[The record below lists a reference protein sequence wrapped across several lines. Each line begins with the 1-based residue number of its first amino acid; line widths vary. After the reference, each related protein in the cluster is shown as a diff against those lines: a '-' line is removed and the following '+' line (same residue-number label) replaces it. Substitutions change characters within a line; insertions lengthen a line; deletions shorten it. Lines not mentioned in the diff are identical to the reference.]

1 MKRITL
7 SLLLC
12 LVLVPA
18 RSQEQD
24 RIYVAT
30 DRPAYLAGDMVFCS
44 LFCTDEN
51 GHRNGF
57 SAVSYVELIS
67 ADGTVA
73 EAKIALFD
81 GRGSGSFRIPASAPS
96 GNYTLMAYTSR
107 SQAVPDG
114 SRVLSV
120 YNTYST
126 ARVHDGVQLVPADA
140 YRPFTEPDAQEGISL
155 SLPARVRQ
163 ERDVTLVVSGLT
175 QKADLWVSVYH
186 EDGLEQ
192 LPASAGLSAFLHGK
206 PAGKGGRPGE
216 YEGEIIYATVENLV
230 SGASGT
236 DNQATAIL
244 SSAGS
249 PTHVYVG
256 RSDRDGHISF
266 YTGNIF
272 GDRELVCQVSS
283 VLGKQGYINLASP
296 FTHPEVPAADPLVLS
311 PAQQGAL
318 VSRKAA
324 LQSERLVLDTLV
336 VSLPKREDLLLDG
349 ISPVHYHLDDYNR
362 FPTVREMCIEF
373 INQLQFSRVE
383 GEWRLRMIVT
393 DGTESRHYLQDHI
406 LVMMDGVVLPDHAVL
421 ADFDAM
427 LLDDVY
433 IYQQAVALGGVIYN
447 GVVNFVSKK
456 NYVTALPFPDNV
468 RVVDFKGVSYPVA
481 CPGGVGGTG
490 KDLRQLLYWN
500 PALEVDENAALR
512 IPIHTPAY
520 PGRFRA
526 HVEGWLEDGTPVK
539 ASYCFDVE

>member
-1 MKRITL
+1 MKRFTL
-7 SLLLC
+7 SILLC
-12 LVLVPA
+12 LLLVPA
-18 RSQEQD
+18 RSQD
-24 RIYVAT
+24 RLYVAT
-30 DRPAYLAGDMVFCS
+30 DRQAYLAGDPVYCS

-51 GHRNGF
+51 GRRNGF
-57 SAVSYVELIS
+57 SAVSYLELIA

-73 EAKIALFD
+73 EAKVALFN
-81 GRGSGSFRIPASAPS
+81 GRGAGFFRIPASTPT
-96 GNYTLMAYTSR
+96 GNYRLVAYTAR
-107 SQAVPDG
+107 SQAVPEG
-114 SRVLSV
+114 SRVLSI
-120 YNTYST
+120 YNTYSR
-126 ARVHDGVQLVPADA
+126 ARVTDGVRFVPADA
-140 YRPFTEPDAQEGISL
+140 YRPFTAPDVQEGVSL
-155 SLPARVRQ
+155 SIPARVQ
-163 ERDVTLVVSGLT
+163 QDRDVTLVIDGLT
-175 QKADLWVSVYH
+175 QKADLWVSVFH

-192 LPASAGLSAFLHGK
+192 LPAAEGLAGFLHGQ
-206 PAGKGGRPGE
+206 PAGKGDRPGE
-216 YEGEIIYATVENLV
+216 YEGEIIYATVEGLV
-230 SGASGT
+230 SG
-236 DNQATAIL
+236 DNHSEDQATAIL
-244 SSAGS
+244 STAGS
-249 PTHVYVG
+249 PSHVYVG
-256 RSDRDGHISF
+256 RSDEDGRISF

-283 VLGKQGYINLASP
+283 VLGKQGYIDLASP

-324 LQSERLVLDTLV
+324 LRTESTQLDTLV
-336 VSLPKREDLLLDG
+336 RFLPKREDLLLDG
-349 ISPVHYHLDDYNR
+349 ITPVHYHLDDYNR
-362 FPTVREMCIEF
+362 FPSVREMCIEF
-373 INQLQFSRVE
+373 ISMLQFSRVN
-383 GEWRLRMIVT
+383 GEWLLRMAVT
-393 DGTESRHYLQDHI
+393 DGVESRHYLQDHI